1 MIKVL
6 HLITRMNTGGPAV
19 FLDHLTRSV
28 KELGCD
34 STIAYGYCEGNESD
48 YLESHK
54 VLADTIKIKSLHRSL
69 NPLHDLKAFFQIRKV
84 IKNIKPDLINTH
96 TSKAGVLGRLAAKS
110 VNRNLPVIHTFHGH
124 LIYGYFARFKSI
136 IFTLIEKTMSRF
148 TDLLVAVTSETKNSL
163 QSLGIGK
170 KSRWQVVPIGIPIS
184 RQNKPY
190 SSELSTLKLLWVGRF
205 TDIKD
210 PHYAVRVIKELT
222 KDKSVNFELT
232 MVGDGELFNEVK
244 KVAEGLPIKFT
255 GWLKNPFESIKEFD
269 LLMLTSKNEGLPLVM
284 LEAANCE
291 RATIARD
298 VGGLS
303 EFIKNNQTGYLVSTD
318 AADMAKVLLNLSRNR
333 QQLKEVGITAHKL
346 LAKSFSVE
354 VMAKKYNE
362 IYKQLL
368 ISD

>member
-1 MIKVL
+1 
-6 HLITRMNTGGPAV
+6 MNTGGPAV

-34 STIAYGYCEGNESD
+34 STIAYGYCEGNERD

-69 NPLHDLKAFFQIRKV
+69 NPLHDLQAFFQIRKV
-84 IKNIKPDLINTH
+84 IKNVKPDLINTH

-148 TDLLVAVTSETKNSL
+148 TDLLVAVTAETRSSL

-170 KSRWQVVPIGIPIS
+170 KSRWQIVPIGIPIA

-205 TDIKD
+205 TNIKD

-222 KDKSVNFELT
+222 KDNGIDFELI

-255 GWLKNPFESIKEFD
+255 GWVKNPFESIKEFD

-291 RATIARD
+291 RATIAKD
-298 VGGLS
+298 VGGIS
-303 EFIKNNQTGYLVSTD
+303 EFIRNNQTGYLVSGD
-318 AADMAKVLLNLSRNR
+318 DKQMANQLLELCKNR
-333 QQLKEVGITAHKL
+333 DQIKDIGINAKKL
-346 LAKSFSVE
+346 LSESFSVE
-354 VMAKKYNE
+354 VMARKYFE
-362 IYKQLL
+362 IYKDLQV
-368 ISD
+368 SK

>member
-28 KELGCD
+28 KELECY
-34 STIAYGYCEGNESD
+34 STIAYGYCEGNERD

-54 VLADTIKIKSLHRSL
+54 VLADAIKIKSLHRSI
-69 NPLHDLKAFFQIRKV
+69 NPLHDLQAFFQIRKI
-84 IKNIKPDLINTH
+84 IKKVKPDLINTH

-136 IFTLIEKTMSRF
+136 IFTLIEKTMSSF
-148 TDLLVAVTSETKNSL
+148 TDLSVAVTAETKSSL
-163 QSLGIGK
+163 QLLGIGK
-170 KSRWQVVPIGIPIS
+170 KSIWQVVPIGIPIS
-184 RQNKPY
+184 RHNKPY
-190 SSELSTLKLLWVGRF
+190 SSQLSTFKLLWVGRF

-222 KDKSVNFELT
+222 KDKISDFELT
-232 MVGDGELFNEVK
+232 MVGDGELLNEVK

-255 GWLKNPFESIKEFD
+255 GWVMNPFESIKEFD

-284 LEAANCE
+284 LEAANCQ
-291 RATIARD
+291 RAAIARD

-303 EFIKNNQTGYLVSTD
+303 EFIKNNQTGYLVS
-318 AADMAKVLLNLSRNR
+318 AEASDMAKILLNLSQNR
-333 QQLKEVGITAHKL
+333 QKLKEVGISAHKL
-346 LAKSFSVE
+346 LVESFSIE

-362 IYKQLL
+362 IYRQLL
-368 ISD
+368 ISK